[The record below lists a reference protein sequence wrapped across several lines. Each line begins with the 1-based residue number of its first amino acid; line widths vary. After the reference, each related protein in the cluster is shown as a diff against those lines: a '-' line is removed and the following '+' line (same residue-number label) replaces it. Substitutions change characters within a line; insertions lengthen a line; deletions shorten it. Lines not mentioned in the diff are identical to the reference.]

1 MKALIIITS
10 VAMLAGCQTPLF
22 STAGD
27 IGPITYRL
35 RCDYQ
40 SPATVDLDGHL
51 VWDGWP
57 LREEPGEGE

>member
-1 MKALIIITS
+1 MKTAAILTALL
-10 VAMLAGCQTPLF
+10 MAGCTTPLVDLG
-22 STAGD
+22 GD
-27 IGPITYRL
+27 LGPLNGRIKAVYR
-35 RCDYQ
+35 

>member
-1 MKALIIITS
+1 MKTAAVILAALILT
-10 VAMLAGCQTPLF
+10 GCQTPLF

-57 LREEPGEGE
+57 LRDEPGEDE